1 VRTGEHSNLTISY
14 TQLSSDLPSSKA
26 VADGA
31 VIWNCL
37 QTVKARVARYSFGAK
52 TRIPYDANDPSHQG
66 RALIRGPE
74 GLLCVG
80 NIWDPILAKGTAV
93 HEDVM
98 QSYCRTYL
106 SAGDAEEDL
115 ASLQINLYSHYG
127 TPGNLAFMCAADERF
142 YHGFERACVI
152 NADMRQIAKTLEPQS
167 GTNTTFFKASF
178 DIGITFGETEL
189 KAFIEW
195 RENGAKK
202 RGPATVIADALMAE
216 TGLGITRIDKPPPYM
231 YTAF

>member
-80 NIWDPILAKGTAV
+80 NIWDPILAKVCGAV
-93 HEDVM
+93 
-98 QSYCRTYL
+98 L
-106 SAGDAEEDL
+106 SC
-115 ASLQINLYSHYG
+115 AS
-127 TPGNLAFMCAADERF
+127 
-142 YHGFERACVI
+142 GFP
-152 NADMRQIAKTLEPQS
+152 NS
-167 GTNTTFFKASF
+167 
-178 DIGITFGETEL
+178 
-189 KAFIEW
+189 
-195 RENGAKK
+195 
-202 RGPATVIADALMAE
+202 
-216 TGLGITRIDKPPPYM
+216 
-231 YTAF
+231 